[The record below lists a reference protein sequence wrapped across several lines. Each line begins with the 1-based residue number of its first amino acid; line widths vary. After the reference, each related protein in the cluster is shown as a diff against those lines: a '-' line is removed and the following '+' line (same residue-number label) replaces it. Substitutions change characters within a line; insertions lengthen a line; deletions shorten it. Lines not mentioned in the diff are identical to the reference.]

1 MAENITNAIKC
12 IVTEEDKW
20 FNTIFL
26 SVVTALTIIGNSVAL
41 HAFFVSPEL
50 KRITYYFIA
59 SLCISDLLIA
69 FISMPLWAIDTF
81 LCYETHKALKMTYLA
96 LDLFCATWSIM
107 SLAMISIERFVC
119 IKYALH
125 YYSILTQRR
134 AYYMM
139 IFVVIYAGIV
149 TTIQVTINFDNKDYR
164 YSLAQFS
171 IVLLSYVVPVTIKI
185 VSYFHI
191 YKEASRQSKQ
201 IRSYKLGS
209 NNNDTGSETELTEVS
224 TPESPV
230 TTPKKSLRKSE
241 SNTSSRVSWT
251 TSPLARKRQVTQER
265 IKVLHDLNEE
275 GFESSDDSS
284 SLNNSSN
291 ANKFQNP
298 AKDTAKVSHKFS
310 FINRI
315 TKRTSS
321 SSRNTANGTY
331 KIIRAD
337 KKVSFPPLLN
347 NDKVRNDDNHNSD
360 NKKQLSVRSHEGNLF
375 PGNQSPKTNGELY
388 CEDIDQRKRSVSC
401 PANTATR
408 KSLEP
413 ADAYDII
420 DNRSSHK
427 SNKSSPA
434 SSPLLQRLRAAS
446 SKWSPGNSP
455 SMFRRKSLKI
465 RSENKRREQ
474 KIKRF
479 KKELRAAKVVALIM
493 GTFLFCWTPFISLV
507 AMEGIKPYV
516 EFDYPLRFVVYAKA
530 LHFINSTLNPI
541 LYVVL
546 NRVYRSAVMKII
558 KRIRFW
564 TKT

>member
-1 MAENITNAIKC
+1 MAENITNAMTKC

-26 SVVTALTIIGNSVAL
+26 SVVTVLTIIGNSVAL

-59 SLCISDLLIA
+59 SLCVSDLLIA

-81 LCYETHKALKMTYLA
+81 LCYDTHKALTVTYLA

-107 SLAMISIERFVC
+107 SLAMISIERFLC

-125 YYSILTQRR
+125 YYRILTQRR

-149 TTIQVTINFDNKDYR
+149 TTIQFTIDFDNKDFR

-171 IVLLSYVVPVTIKI
+171 LVLLSYVVPVTIKI
-185 VSYFHI
+185 VSYYCI

-209 NNNDTGSETELTEVS
+209 NNNDSESVTELTEVY

-230 TTPKKSLRKSE
+230 TTPKKSLNESE
-241 SNTSSRVSWT
+241 SNTGSRVSWT

-275 GFESSDDSS
+275 GFESSDDIS
-284 SLNNSSN
+284 SLNNSSS
-291 ANKFQNP
+291 ASKFQNL
-298 AKDTAKVSHKFS
+298 AEDTANVSHKFS

-315 TKRTSS
+315 TKRSP
-321 SSRNTANGTY
+321 SSRNTANGTC
-331 KIIRAD
+331 KIRRTN

-347 NDKVRNDDNHNSD
+347 NDNVRSDDNHNSD
-360 NKKQLSVRSHEGNLF
+360 NQKQLSVRSHEGNLF

-420 DNRSSHK
+420 DHRSGHK

-455 SMFRRKSLKI
+455 SMFRKKSLKI
-465 RSENKRREQ
+465 RTENKRREQ

-516 EFDYPLRFVVYAKA
+516 KFDYPRRFVVYAKA